1 MARQCTVTHL
11 APPCRLY
18 LYTVMV
24 KSVAEGREVSV
35 SRGAGE
41 DTFRT
46 TAPEWRL
53 RTSNWCPTLPL
64 ELS

>member
-1 MARQCTVTHL
+1 M
-11 APPCRLY
+11 
-18 LYTVMV
+18 
-24 KSVAEGREVSV
+24 AEGREVSV
-35 SRGAGE
+35 SRAAGE

-46 TAPEWRL
+46 TAPECRL